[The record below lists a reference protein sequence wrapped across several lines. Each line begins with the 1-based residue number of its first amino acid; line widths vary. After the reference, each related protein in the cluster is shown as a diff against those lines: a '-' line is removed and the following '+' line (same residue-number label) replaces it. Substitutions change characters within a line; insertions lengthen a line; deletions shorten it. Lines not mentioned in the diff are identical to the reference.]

1 MPVLQWKKIGQPS
14 KTAGMSGRLCQAKIW
29 LGAAMSNAS
38 PHLSVLTMKPHC
50 PLGIV
55 IWNQILSL
63 QSLPTEKLFY
73 FLSTEKRFSN
83 FQSNLLV
90 ANLPSFCFCTT
101 NHFTST
107 SIFLFQLC
115 ILMLELLKPAST
127 SLWGTD
133 SRISGTVAVPIMLE
147 KKYTKPYPYF
157 SLTFCCL
164 HFQLS
169 FTKLYKIHSGC
180 FFNIPTIIP
189 SPLPQWSLP
198 TFFKISPFYL
208 PMQTALQNWT
218 VTFHFFMAVC
228 GNWSP
233 AYVKPHWAHPL
244 TKTCYANSGNFKST
258 LWSAWYWAV
267 WKTAWRCSLS
277 TSTGE
282 IFFLLAMYLC
292 LPSRSHASPSGSP
305 INFCWIMG
313 FTLTWHE
320 SYRSFLDVIWYHSKL
335 TIFYSSVQLIFF

>member
-107 SIFLFQLC
+107 SIFPLPVVYTHAG
-115 ILMLELLKPAST
+115 ITKT
-127 SLWGTD
+127 SL
-133 SRISGTVAVPIMLE
+133 
-147 KKYTKPYPYF
+147 YF
-157 SLTFCCL
+157 SLRNRQQNFRNCSCAHNARKKIYQTL
-164 HFQLS
+164 SLFQSDIL
-169 FTKLYKIHSGC
+169 L
-180 FFNIPTIIP
+180 
-189 SPLPQWSLP
+189 LALP
-198 TFFKISPFYL
+198 T
-208 PMQTALQNWT
+208 
-218 VTFHFFMAVC
+218 
-228 GNWSP
+228 
-233 AYVKPHWAHPL
+233 
-244 TKTCYANSGNFKST
+244 
-258 LWSAWYWAV
+258 
-267 WKTAWRCSLS
+267 
-277 TSTGE
+277 
-282 IFFLLAMYLC
+282 LL
-292 LPSRSHASPSGSP
+292 HQ
-305 INFCWIMG
+305 II
-313 FTLTWHE
+313 
-320 SYRSFLDVIWYHSKL
+320 
-335 TIFYSSVQLIFF
+335 

>member
-1 MPVLQWKKIGQPS
+1 MPVLQWKKIRQPS

-164 HFQLS
+164 HFNS
-169 FTKLYKIHSGC
+169 
-180 FFNIPTIIP
+180 P
-189 SPLPQWSLP
+189 SPNYIKFILGVFSTSLP
-198 TFFKISPFYL
+198 SFPPPYPSDHCLLSLKL
-208 PMQTALQNWT
+208 
-218 VTFHFFMAVC
+218 
-228 GNWSP
+228 
-233 AYVKPHWAHPL
+233 AHSIYQCRQL
-244 TKTCYANSGNFKST
+244 CKTE
-258 LWSAWYWAV
+258 L
-267 WKTAWRCSLS
+267 
-277 TSTGE
+277 
-282 IFFLLAMYLC
+282 
-292 LPSRSHASPSGSP
+292 
-305 INFCWIMG
+305 
-313 FTLTWHE
+313 
-320 SYRSFLDVIWYHSKL
+320 
-335 TIFYSSVQLIFF
+335 